1 MGGSLVLN
9 VGRGPGI
16 VARRSQWPAPVPD
29 RANASRAAKI
39 CQKRPAEATGENG
52 VFGRI
57 LGERGGKR
65 VDYPPGGPSQRDW
78 GSALGSARSLR
89 SARGTV
95 LRWRLAICTVQ
106 TVTIL
111 TLGAPTMRLASAAR
125 RLSTPAISTWLR
137 SSGAL
142 TGAPFTSRTKAS
154 WMKAS
159 WSRTLSAAAGEPA
172 VRRLEI

>member
-1 MGGSLVLN
+1 MLAGGRETGPADPN
-9 VGRGPGI
+9 GR
-16 VARRSQWPAPVPD
+16 RR
-29 RANASRAAKI
+29 
-39 CQKRPAEATGENG
+39 CLRP
-52 VFGRI
+52 
-57 LGERGGKR
+57 GERFKGGEHMPNAHSRGNPRKWGFLLDFWGKGR
-65 VDYPPGGPSQRDW
+65 ESGPDYPPGGPSQRDW
-78 GSALGSARSLR
+78 GSVLGSARSDR

-142 TGAPFTSRTKAS
+142 TSAPFTSRTKAS